1 MFVDTPLTLLAL
13 FLVEAAVEA
22 SFVDSW
28 AKKNNWS
35 CYYYCYCYYCCQ
47 QSAVEKWANFAQWPL
62 RLPNSPQMLSLR
74 LSDCWI
80 CASVPVEVNL
90 QRNY

>member
-13 FLVEAAVEA
+13 FSVEAAVEA
-22 SFVDSW
+22 SFADSW

-35 CYYYCYCYYCCQ
+35 CYYYCCQ
-47 QSAVEKWANFAQWPL
+47 QSAVEKWAHFAQWPP

-74 LSDCWI
+74 
-80 CASVPVEVNL
+80 
-90 QRNY
+90 